1 MLHYELILV
10 SNNKIIGQCKQKND
24 LCYVYISYDEFHY
37 IGSMSTNQL
46 NNILNDYKHMI
57 YVEYI

>member
-24 LCYVYISYDEFHY
+24 LCDVYISYDEFHY
-37 IGSMSTNQL
+37 IGTMSANQL
-46 NNILNDYKHMI
+46 NNVLNDY
-57 YVEYI
+57 